1 MQIRPL
7 LSADAAATRALFEG
21 ERARHA
27 YATRA
32 LELIDIAASQRDGEY
47 SVLVAIESARVV
59 GAVIFGMVAGAVGTG
74 MIHGVTAADGWR
86 HRGIG
91 RTLLASACAALADAG
106 ARVAIAEL
114 PDDAVLADVHRL
126 LERAGFREES
136 RAPDLVRDGVAIVFR
151 RRELGA
157 HRAH

>member
-7 LSADAAATRALFEG
+7 LPADAAAARALFEG

-32 LELIDIAASQRDGEY
+32 LELIGVAASEGDGEY
-47 SVLVAIESARVV
+47 SALVATEGERVV

-74 MIHGVTAADGWR
+74 MIYGVTAADGWR
-86 HRGIG
+86 HRGVG
-91 RTLLASACAALADAG
+91 RALVEAACAALTGSG

-126 LERAGFREES
+126 LERAGFREE
-136 RAPDLVRDGVAIVFR
+136 AQAKDLVRDGVAIVFR
-151 RRELGA
+151 RRDLVG
-157 HRAH
+157 H